1 MSINFKEVYGDRI
14 LEINKQ
20 IRAAVKNKKWTEV
33 AKLEAEK
40 VELQEKIKQI
50 EGLSYGRQI

>member
-1 MSINFKEVYGDRI
+1 MSINFKEVYEDRI

-20 IRAAVKNKKWTEV
+20 IRAAVKDKKWTLK

-40 VELQEKIKQI
+40 VDVQNKIKQI
-50 EGLSYGRQI
+50 EEMNNGRK